1 MNTPKTIYIGQTIWS
16 EEKIHDHSPAYF
28 SEEAVLS
35 IIQEAYE
42 YQCPAYGKKY
52 EEGYSDG
59 NKDACNAIKEAIKK
73 LKGGAK

>member
-1 MNTPKTIYIGQTIWS
+1 MENCIHINAKTKQVVPEGYPNS
-16 EEKIHDHSPAYF
+16 KAYF
-28 SEEAVLS
+28 SEEAVIS